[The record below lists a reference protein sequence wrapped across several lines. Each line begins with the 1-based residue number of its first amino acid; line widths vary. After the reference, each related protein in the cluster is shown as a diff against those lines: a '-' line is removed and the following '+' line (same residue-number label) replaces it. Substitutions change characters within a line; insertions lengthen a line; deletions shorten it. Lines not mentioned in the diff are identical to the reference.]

1 MFNFQHFIE
10 ISSFHFMD
18 TTFKIFKFY
27 QAETDWFV
35 SPYSH
40 ILTPLNVRGD
50 TCQGLRTHPSLRGVY
65 CST

>member
-27 QAETDWFV
+27 QAEPDWFV

-50 TCQGLRTHPSLRGVY
+50 TC
-65 CST
+65 